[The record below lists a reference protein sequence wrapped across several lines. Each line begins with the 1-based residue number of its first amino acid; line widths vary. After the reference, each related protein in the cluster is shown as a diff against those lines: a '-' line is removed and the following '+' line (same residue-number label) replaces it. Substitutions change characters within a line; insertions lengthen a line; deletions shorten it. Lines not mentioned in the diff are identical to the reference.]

1 MFPHLT
7 RLDPEWGAKMPLFIM
22 APGAVATFSGSDLC
36 HGTTEH
42 DAVQTR
48 PAGCL
53 AHVSFAVQTPAATL
67 GLVRTSAECVALH
80 KSLLAAT
87 NADVCRTKGH
97 WSVQAGTAWLG
108 VRHMANAMPPPHH
121 LRWEPKTMAA
131 LPFERIVLFDTAS
144 EAVLVAYDA
153 RGGLRRA
160 QRAEARANFEFL
172 HQFEFR
178 LCRQPRSGVLGALG
192 LDARGG
198 QRMLMLGL
206 RAQAYG
212 NCHPDGKA
220 AAGSKRRR
228 GKRRRS
234 VEVAHPEG
242 DLDAYID
249 HFSDPQCAPALLKP
263 TWEALAGRMRALL
276 PSTCARLAAELEV
289 RNVRQRVYS
298 ATGLAVVSEDLIVN
312 NVGASAGYC
321 SPSHFDRRDVG
332 PTFAFAVKCPRC
344 GRRGRCTSVE
354 PWPTP
359 TPGDTP
365 PGG

>member
-1 MFPHLT
+1 
-7 RLDPEWGAKMPLFIM
+7 
-22 APGAVATFSGSDLC
+22 
-36 HGTTEH
+36 
-42 DAVQTR
+42 
-48 PAGCL
+48 
-53 AHVSFAVQTPAATL
+53 
-67 GLVRTSAECVALH
+67 
-80 KSLLAAT
+80 
-87 NADVCRTKGH
+87 
-97 WSVQAGTAWLG
+97 
-108 VRHMANAMPPPHH
+108 
-121 LRWEPKTMAA
+121 MAA

-160 QRAEARANFEFL
+160 QRAEARAQFEFL

-178 LCRQPRSGVLGALG
+178 LYRQPRSGVLGALG

-249 HFSDPQCAPALLKP
+249 HFEDPQCAPALLKP
-263 TWEALAGRMRALL
+263 TWEALAGRMHALL
-276 PSTCARLAAELEV
+276 PSTCARLAAELEA

-344 GRRGRCTSVE
+344 GRRGACTSVE